1 MCVCVV
7 YSVLV
12 LMLFFVYNKDQ
23 NTQWTLT
30 VMSTLSLVESDN
42 VSRSDNSMESN
53 TSVVSECVVVI

>member
-1 MCVCVV
+1 VCVCVV

-12 LMLFFVYNKDQ
+12 LMLFFKDQ
-23 NTQWTLT
+23 NTRWTLT

-42 VSRSDNSMESN
+42 VSRSDNSMGSN